1 MNKFIFLNILIVI
14 SFSCSNKNN
23 NEKEQFMNYKLT
35 WGMISNYLE
44 GESSSRAAF
53 TIHNQTNQNLGNKG
67 WAIFY
72 SQSPRRVTN
81 HSNSKAS
88 VNQINGDWYS
98 ITPNESF
105 LLSPG
110 DQITIQYDMSSS
122 IIKETDAPLYP
133 YLVLY
138 DKDGNEK
145 DISKITDYSI
155 LPFDKPEKIN
165 RGKND
170 PVPIPNPKNRYQSN
184 NSLSLLDE
192 DELHKIIP
200 TPFKIHVNQGS
211 LLIND
216 ALQIYYSEDLKSEAN
231 YLREKLYEFTGRKF
245 SILQKDYKGG
255 KAIVLGTKPISIN
268 NVSSEAYVLEIS
280 SESGMMITGSDPAGV
295 FYGIQSFISLLPI
308 NVFQSPQPSIEVS
321 NIYVED
327 APRFSYR
334 GQHLDVCRNF
344 FSKKAVFKILDIM
357 SFYKLNHLQL
367 YLSEDEGWRIE
378 IKELP
383 ELTKAGGQRQHTSKE
398 SSALHPSYGS
408 GPNAYEEN
416 T

>member
-1 MNKFIFLNILIVI
+1 
-14 SFSCSNKNN
+14 
-23 NEKEQFMNYKLT
+23 MNYKLT
-35 WGMISNYLE
+35 YDINYLE

-200 TPFKIHVNQGS
+200 TPFKVHANQGS

-295 FYGIQSFISLLPI
+295 FYEFKFYISVT
-308 NVFQSPQPSIEVS
+308 NK
-321 NIYVED
+321 
-327 APRFSYR
+327 RFSIT
-334 GQHLDVCRNF
+334 
-344 FSKKAVFKILDIM
+344 S
-357 SFYKLNHLQL
+357 
-367 YLSEDEGWRIE
+367 
-378 IKELP
+378 
-383 ELTKAGGQRQHTSKE
+383 TK
-398 SSALHPSYGS
+398 
-408 GPNAYEEN
+408 
-416 T
+416 